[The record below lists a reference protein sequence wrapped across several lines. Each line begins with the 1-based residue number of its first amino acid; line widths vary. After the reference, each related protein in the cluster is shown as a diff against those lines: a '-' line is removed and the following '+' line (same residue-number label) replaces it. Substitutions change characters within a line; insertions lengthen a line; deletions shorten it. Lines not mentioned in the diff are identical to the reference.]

1 MYLDAMILRS
11 DFATSKLSSSEEC
24 SLCLAV
30 SSGIGGLADLVKDRR
45 CQSAEGGAG
54 L

>member
-1 MYLDAMILRS
+1 MVCDS
-11 DFATSKLSSSEEC
+11 DLVMSRLSGFEGC
-24 SLCLAV
+24 SLYVVV